1 MSISIAAMLS
11 TTGCS
16 DMNEEYV
23 LEIPEYSEFVNEVDA
38 IANNSKEESLDELKI
53 SEEVAVKISNNAY
66 NFDMDAEV
74 IENYATENELFI
86 TTKTSKKEYKAYK
99 IHIEDGVII
108 DCVQYNLIR

>member
-1 MSISIAAMLS
+1 MSISIAALLS

-16 DMNEEYV
+16 GINEEYV